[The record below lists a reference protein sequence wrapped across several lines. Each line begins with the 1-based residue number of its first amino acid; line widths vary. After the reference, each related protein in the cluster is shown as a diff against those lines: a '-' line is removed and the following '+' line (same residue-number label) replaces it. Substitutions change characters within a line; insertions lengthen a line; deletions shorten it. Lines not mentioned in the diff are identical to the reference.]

1 MKPFQTTF
9 VPLEVPSDGHGQ
21 DNFHDFG
28 RLDAREPQFQPACR
42 AIDGH
47 ACDFDGDK
55 QQHANQVHRQRN
67 LCGITRLERGDK
79 PQQCKAD
86 NRMQGF
92 VFKLAE
98 ILPVRRIE
106 QKQAHNVDGEHGEK
120 QPRVYR
126 SRYGALDF
134 CPHSNRFIHDLLPP
148 VSDRR
153 LFGIWSAVGV
163 VCGVVAVRAFRLRR
177 GRLKTA
183 AA

>member
-1 MKPFQTTF
+1 M
-9 VPLEVPSDGHGQ
+9 PLEIPSNGHGQ
-21 DNFHDFG
+21 DDFHDFG
-28 RLDAREPQFQPACR
+28 RLDARETQLQPAGR
-42 AIDGH
+42 AINGY
-47 ACDFDGDK
+47 ARDFDGDK

-67 LCGITRLERGDK
+67 LCGITRFEGSDK
-79 PQQCKAD
+79 PEERKA
-86 NRMQGF
+86 RYGVHGF
-92 VFKLAE
+92 VFKLTE

-106 QKQAHNVDGEHGEK
+106 QKQAHDVDGEHGEE

-126 SRYGALDF
+126 GGYDALDF
-134 CPHSNRFIHDLLPP
+134 RPHSDRFIHDLLPP

-163 VCGVVAVRAFRLRR
+163 VCGVVVARAFRLHR